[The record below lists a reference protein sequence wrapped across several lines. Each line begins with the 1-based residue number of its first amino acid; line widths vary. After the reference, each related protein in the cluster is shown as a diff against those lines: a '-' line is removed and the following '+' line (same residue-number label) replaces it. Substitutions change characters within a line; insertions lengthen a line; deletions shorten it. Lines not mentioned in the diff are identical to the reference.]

1 MRPRTS
7 RQTRHQDWPTP
18 ARCRRA
24 NAAGRAQ
31 EARLAHNDKGRP
43 EAAPASKQQLNYLD
57 WLSFCSIRA
66 RGTAPGTRS
75 PSAKNRV
82 GVPVML

>member
-7 RQTRHQDWPTP
+7 RQPRHQDWQAP

-31 EARLAHNDKGRP
+31 EARPAHNDKGRP
-43 EAAPASKQQLNYLD
+43 EAAPALKRPPNYLD
-57 WLSFCSIRA
+57 
-66 RGTAPGTRS
+66 
-75 PSAKNRV
+75 
-82 GVPVML
+82 